1 MGMTTGFDIRI
12 NIWGLTSVQT
22 FFIRQHELTSGLTTW
37 IDIRIDIIEN
47 ATLSPYY
54 NNKGS
59 CYTGAFFL
67 TKLQLFF
74 CHSVQFLNYLH
85 NSEKMT

>member
-59 CYTGAFFL
+59 CYTGAFFFFNKITVVFL
-67 TKLQLFF
+67 PFRTIFKLF
-74 CHSVQFLNYLH
+74 
-85 NSEKMT
+85 T